1 MFFSKTIAQGRV
13 KPAEVHD
20 MLANRVPFTLV
31 DVRTQ
36 SEYMGAHIAGSTL
49 LSLDRLEQDASR
61 VIPQK
66 NAPVVVYCASGARS
80 AQAARVLRGMG
91 YEDVRDMGGIMSWPF
106 GVVSGR

>member
-1 MFFSKTIAQGRV
+1 MFFSKTLSQGRA

-20 MLANRVPFTLV
+20 MLANRESFLLL

-36 SEYMGAHIAGSTL
+36 AEYMGAHIAGSTL
-49 LSLDRLEQDASR
+49 LPLDRLEQDAGR

-66 NAPVVVYCASGARS
+66 NTPVVVYCASGARS
-80 AQAARVLRGMG
+80 AQASRVLRSMG